1 MAEEKNIN
9 NYLISEQ
16 INDNETTN
24 ININNKKE
32 DILKHL
38 KDIHCKS
45 EERTFD
51 LNEKF
56 NQIKEDLQKLIDEYK
71 IESDKNDYESEDIDF
86 ASIEEYITD
95 YISNERNTSINN
107 INNAFENVNNNIEKF
122 IEDNNSNINNIQNIL
137 LEIKNEFDQNYN
149 ETINHMVEINTQK
162 DDINNKLNEQMKEQ
176 FNKIYDLINDECR
189 NLNGNKIER
198 IKKIQNLIKN
208 LLNYIKS
215 EKIK

>member
-149 ETINHMVEINTQK
+149 EAINHMVEINTQK

>member
-1 MAEEKNIN
+1 MTEEKNIN